1 MIELIPAID
10 LKAGKCVRLL
20 QGRMDTETVFYE
32 DPVDAARRWY
42 DLGAPRLHLVDLDGA
57 VSGTPQNLS
66 SIERIIR
73 AVSVPVQVGGG
84 IRDRERAEVYLR
96 IGVDR
101 VVIGTL
107 ACRDPVQT
115 CRLSAEFPS
124 RIVLGLDARE
134 GLVTIRGWT
143 ETTGIRAVDLLASLG
158 SAPLGAVIYTDVQ
171 RDGMLCGP
179 NLPALKAVL
188 DASPWPVIASGGV
201 TTVEDVRAL
210 ARLEPEG
217 LKGVIIGRALYAGKM
232 TFSQALSAA
241 SGDL

>member
-32 DPVDAARRWY
+32 DPADAARMWH

-57 VSGTPQNLS
+57 VSGTPQNLA

-84 IRDRERAEVYLR
+84 IRDRQRAALYLG

-101 VVIGTL
+101 VVIGTM
-107 ACRDPVQT
+107 ACRDPAQAR
-115 CRLSAEFPS
+115 RLSEEFPS

-134 GLVTIRGWT
+134 GLVAVKGWT
-143 ETTGIRAVDLLASLG
+143 ELTDLRAVDLLASLCR
-158 SAPLGAVIYTDVQ
+158 APLGAVIYTDIQ

-188 DASPWPVIASGGV
+188 AASPWPVIASGGV
-201 TTVEDVRAL
+201 TSAEDVRAL